1 MEENLTTTN
10 NQLKALDGL
19 ADYSE
24 EPVSTDT
31 QHVQPVDNYGSA
43 FAPYF
48 MSLSMWVGGLMIFFG
63 IYLDYQ
69 KKIRILSKDSDHVVL
84 RAFVSCCWVCSRR
97 CCWHS

>member
-43 FAPYF
+43 FAPT
-48 MSLSMWVGGLMIFFG
+48 L
-63 IYLDYQ
+63 
-69 KKIRILSKDSDHVVL
+69 
-84 RAFVSCCWVCSRR
+84 
-97 CCWHS
+97 